1 MHRFIHAFIEKPDQ
15 VHGRL
20 TRFRKLRQR
29 PPRSRRRQLGDAM
42 ASGRDGNRPG
52 TDGRPTAHVV
62 GSVTAWSLLSADRFE
77 QSLAVGALIVAYD
90 LRFFERLPE
99 IFPHNPD
106 AATKFADNP
115 ALAGETAF
123 RNGTLQGAYL
133 ILALRTL
140 GLDVGSMSGFD
151 RARVD
156 VEFFPD
162 GRVRSNWLMNIGT
175 GDPSKLFPRSPRLE
189 FDDAVQVL

>member
-1 MHRFIHAFIEKPDQ
+1 MNCQPM
-15 VHGRL
+15 RL
-20 TRFRKLRQR
+20 
-29 PPRSRRRQLGDAM
+29 
-42 ASGRDGNRPG
+42 
-52 TDGRPTAHVV
+52 V
-62 GSVTAWSLLSADRFE
+62 LLSTANAKER
-77 QSLAVGALIVAYD
+77 LLPALSPGNVEKTRQAPLTAIVAYD